1 MAKLLSG
8 STLRRGGSGEFI
20 DLKGA
25 QPQLPPSPTTS
36 TGYTL
41 VTDALLRTFYRSS
54 LGNLEFDQGKVYS
67 NIPNGNITLIGT
79 GTGNVVVLKDVYST
93 STTTGALVVEGGIGV
108 GRNIWT
114 GEDITVNGITI
125 GKGYE
130 GLNNLIIRGTAE
142 PQVDDFNNGQQSI
155 AIGYDAL
162 LGLSS
167 TYKNIAIGRYALSTG
182 TDMAGNI
189 AVGDS
194 ALKEL
199 GTKHFNYIGSI
210 TNIVVTPSVVISNI
224 TNANPVVVTANSHGL
239 STGSKIFISGVIGMT
254 ATVTA
259 NNVTTIINL
268 VNGQA
273 FYVDAVSGNTLAL
286 YTEQTIST
294 ATTLSGTNFS
304 SYISSGTIYGPVK
317 LTVPQHGI
325 STGTEITVSGV
336 VGMTELNSNEY
347 FVDVLNSS
355 TLALYADDSVIEPID
370 GTGFVSYVS
379 GGIVIQNYLRNDNV
393 AIGTNAGKN
402 LINGEQNFFLG
413 SDIGMN
419 FTTGSYNFFLGH
431 EVANY
436 VYSGNAN
443 ISIGGDNIV
452 DGLDNQVNIGSV
464 FYYNGTGYL
473 TLNADTGVGLGTS
486 STGTDTGALV
496 VLGGVGVTD
505 NIIVGTSATIKGS
518 LNLENSIKFIDGT
531 TQTTAFSILGGVP
544 TSSTST
550 GIKGQIVSSGLDL
563 YVCVATNSWVKFTG
577 TTF

>member
-41 VTDALLRTFYRSS
+41 ITDNLLRTFYRSS

-93 STTTGALVVEGGIGV
+93 STTTGALVVEGGIGI

-142 PQVDDFNNGQQSI
+142 PQVNDFNNGQQSI

-189 AVGDS
+189 AIGDS

-199 GTKHFNYIGSI
+199 GSKHFNYIGSI
-210 TNIVVTPSVVISNI
+210 TNIVVTPSVSISNI

-239 STGSKIFISGVIGMT
+239 NTGSKIFISGVIGMT

-268 VNGQA
+268 VNNQA
-273 FYVDAVSGNTLAL
+273 FYVDAISGNTLAL

-304 SYISSGTIYGPVK
+304 SYISSGTIYGPVI
-317 LTVPQHGI
+317 LTVPQHKI
-325 STGTEITVSGV
+325 STGTHIEIESV
-336 VGMTELNSNEY
+336 VGMTELNNNEY

-355 TLALYADDSVIEPID
+355 TLALYADNSVIEPID
-370 GTGFVSYVS
+370 GTGFTSYVS

-393 AIGTNAGKN
+393 AIGINAGKN

-431 EVANY
+431 EVANF

-496 VLGGVGVTD
+496 VLGGVGITD

-531 TQTTAFSILGGVP
+531 TQTTAFSILGAVP

-563 YVCVATNSWVKFTG
+563 YVCVNTNSWVKFTG

>member
-8 STLRRGGSGEFI
+8 STLRRGGSGQFI

-41 VTDALLRTFYRSS
+41 ITDNLLRTFYRSS

-93 STTTGALVVEGGIGV
+93 STTTGALVVEGGIGI

-142 PQVDDFNNGQQSI
+142 PQANEFNNGQQSI

-189 AVGDS
+189 AIGDS

-199 GTKHFNYIGSI
+199 GSKHFNYIGSI
-210 TNIVVTPSVVISNI
+210 TNIVVTPSVAISNI

-259 NNVTTIINL
+259 NNVTTIVNL
-268 VNGQA
+268 VNNQA
-273 FYVDAVSGNTLAL
+273 FYVNAISGNTLAL

-294 ATTLSGTNFS
+294 ATSLSGTNFS
-304 SYISSGTIYGPVK
+304 SYISSGTIYGPVI
-317 LTVPQHGI
+317 LTVPQHKI
-325 STGTEITVSGV
+325 STGTEITVLNV
-336 VGMTELNSNEY
+336 NGMTELNNNGY

-355 TLALYADDSVIEPID
+355 TLSLYADNSVIEPID
-370 GTGFVSYVS
+370 GTGFTSYVS

-393 AIGTNAGKN
+393 AIGINAGKN

-431 EVANY
+431 EVANF

-473 TLNADTGVGLGTS
+473 TLNADTGLGLGTI

-496 VLGGVGVTD
+496 VLGGVGITD
-505 NIIVGTSATIKGS
+505 NIVVGTSATIKGS

-563 YVCVATNSWVKFTG
+563 YVCVNTNSWVKFTG

>member
-8 STLRRGGSGEFI
+8 STLRRGGSGQFI

-41 VTDALLRTFYRSS
+41 VTDNLLRTFYRSS

-93 STTTGALVVEGGIGV
+93 STTTGALVVEGGIGI

-189 AVGDS
+189 AIGDS

-199 GTKHFNYIGSI
+199 GSKHFNYIGSI
-210 TNIVVTPSVVISNI
+210 TNIVVTPSVSISNI

-259 NNVTTIINL
+259 NNVTTIVNL
-268 VNGQA
+268 VNNQA
-273 FYVDAVSGNTLAL
+273 FYVNAISGNTLAL

-294 ATTLSGTNFS
+294 ATSLSGTNFS
-304 SYISSGTIYGPVK
+304 SYISSGTIYGPVI
-317 LTVPQHGI
+317 LTVPRHKI
-325 STGTEITVSGV
+325 STGTELTVLNV
-336 VGMTELNSNEY
+336 NGMTELNNNEY

-355 TLALYADDSVIEPID
+355 TLSLYADNSVIEPID
-370 GTGFVSYVS
+370 GTGFTSYVS

-393 AIGTNAGKN
+393 AIGINAGKN

-431 EVANY
+431 EVANF

-473 TLNADTGVGLGTS
+473 RLNADTGVGLGTV

-496 VLGGVGVTD
+496 VLGGVGITD
-505 NIIVGTSATIKGS
+505 NIVVGTSATIKGS

>member
-393 AIGTNAGKN
+393 AIGINAGKN